1 MLPAATRPRVSPT
14 LFVAFELGKIEWK
27 LAMTT
32 FGDQTA
38 RQCTMA
44 ARDRKALTSERTRAK
59 QHFGLSPPT
68 ADVRS
73 CYEAGRDGFWLHRY
87 LESCGVQN
95 RIVDS
100 SSIAVNRRRRRT
112 KTDRLDAR
120 KLVTMLM
127 RADAGEPHVWSVV
140 RVPTVIDEDR
150 RQVHRELLFARRDR
164 GRHTNRIKGLLAVQ
178 GVPLARL
185 PDFPTHLVKAR
196 RWNGDALHALSVLGS
211 IVRGCT

>member
-1 MLPAATRPRVSPT
+1 MTPAV
-14 LFVAFELGKIEWK
+14 
-27 LAMTT
+27 
-32 FGDQTA
+32 DQTA
-38 RQCTMA
+38 RLCTMS
-44 ARDRKALTSERTRAK
+44 ARDLKALTAELARAK
-59 QHFGLSPPT
+59 KHFGLSPT

-87 LESCGVQN
+87 LESRGVQN

-100 SSIAVNRRRRRT
+100 SSIEVNRRRRRT

-127 RADAGEPHVWSVV
+127 RADAGEQKVWSVV
-140 RVPTVIDEDR
+140 KVPTVLDEDR

-164 GRHTNRIKGLLAVQ
+164 GRHTNRIKGLLAAQ

-196 RWNGDALHALSVLGS
+196 LAQSDR
-211 IVRGCT
+211 